1 MGPED
6 PDTLLKIF
14 LHGKKTATENGD
26 FIGVPNKNDKES
38 GLLLV
43 NFEAS
48 FKGAPNAWSHSVKFE
63 FLVSCESPYSD

>member
-38 GLLLV
+38 GLLSL
-43 NFEAS
+43 NFEACPKRS
-48 FKGAPNAWSHSVKFE
+48 FDFCLFFKQE
-63 FLVSCESPYSD
+63 YRLVSRSDH